1 MPKKDRCWKK
11 GSYIWLV
18 SSDGRHSSGVCF
30 SLIKLR
36 RKTKEMYWNSAK
48 FIYSTL
54 TVLHKCGVTAEMTCD
69 FGFQWTNP
77 FHPHRAGPPP
87 SVVAR
92 YQRHPAMFH
101 DFPHENSQS
110 LSGEK
115 TCSNRPLIQ
124 YHTMSHYFPIKRQYI
139 ASVLDPP
146 FASLHRPFHQKKMVP
161 TNPPVPFEITPTWK
175 ITPVNKIKLI
185 VDRNHQPT

>member
-1 MPKKDRCWKK
+1 MLEK
-11 GSYIWLV
+11 GSHIWLV
-18 SSDGRHSSGVCF
+18 SSDGRHSSGICF

-48 FIYSTL
+48 FIFSTL

-92 YQRHPAMFH
+92 YQRYPAMFH
-101 DFPHENSQS
+101 DFPHENSQPVFEWEKNMFKPTLSWLCHTIS
-110 LSGEK
+110 LSKGG
-115 TCSNRPLIQ
+115 TSHLFLI
-124 YHTMSHYFPIKRQYI
+124 
-139 ASVLDPP
+139 
-146 FASLHRPFHQKKMVP
+146 HRSPVYTDHSIKKMVP
-161 TNPPVPFEITPTWK
+161 TKKTK
-175 ITPVNKIKLI
+175 
-185 VDRNHQPT
+185 